1 MRVLVTGAGG
11 FVAPHLVE
19 LLRAEEPGA
28 VLYGTVR
35 PQTSVA
41 RGPGVGITLVE
52 ADLNDPAAALAVM
65 DEVAPERIVHL
76 AGQSSVHRS
85 WIEPGATL
93 RSNVLGLVNLLDAVR
108 RRGLRPAVLVVG
120 SAEEYGLALPGE
132 IPLHE
137 DTPLR
142 PSSPYAVSKVAQ
154 AALARLYGPAGGMK
168 VVLTR
173 TFHHTGPGRGEAFA
187 ESSFARQIAEIEAG
201 LRPAVLRVG
210 NLDSVRDYTDVR
222 DVVRAYWM
230 LLDRGE
236 DGQVY
241 NVCSGRGR
249 TIREMLDALLALS
262 SSRVEL
268 RVDPARLRPSDVP
281 ALVGDPARLC
291 AATGWAPRVPLEQ
304 TLGELL
310 TSWRQRVGGA
320 SEFPRKV
327 AE

>member
-310 TSWRQRVGGA
+310 ASWRQRVGGA

>member
-1 MRVLVTGAGG
+1 VRVLVTGAGG

-19 LLRAEEPGA
+19 LLRREEPGA
-28 VLYGTVR
+28 ELFGTVR

-41 RGPGVGITLVE
+41 RGPGAGITLVE

-65 DEVAPERIVHL
+65 DEVTPDRIVHL

-93 RSNVLGLVNLLDAVR
+93 RANVLGLVNLLDAVR

-120 SAEEYGLALPGE
+120 SAEEYGLVDPSE
-132 IPLHE
+132 IPLRE

-201 LRPAVLRVG
+201 LRPPVLRVG
-210 NLDSVRDYTDVR
+210 NLEAVRDYTDVR

-230 LLDRGE
+230 LLERGE
-236 DGQVY
+236 SGQTY

-249 TIREMLDALLALS
+249 TIRGMLDTLLGLCG
-262 SSRVEL
+262 SRVEL
-268 RVDPARLRPSDVP
+268 RVDPTRLRPSDVP
-281 ALVGDPARLC
+281 ALVGDPTRLV
-291 AATGWAPRVPLEQ
+291 AATGWEPRIALDE

-310 TSWRQRVGGA
+310 EDWRRRVGA
-320 SEFPRKV
+320 R
-327 AE
+327 AESARRTVD